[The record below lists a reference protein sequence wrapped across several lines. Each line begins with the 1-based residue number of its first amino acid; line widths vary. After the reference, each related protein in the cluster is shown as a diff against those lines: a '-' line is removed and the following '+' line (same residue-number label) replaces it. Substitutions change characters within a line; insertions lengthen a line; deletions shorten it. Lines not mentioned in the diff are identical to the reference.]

1 MKLFIE
7 PNDILMFRDGKP
19 FSGGDDHFAQ
29 GTFPPSPSTVYGAL
43 RSHILSTAW
52 PEYDKFAAGDESV
65 PEQVKNEIGTPASIG
80 ALTIRQFA
88 IAKKEGDGIEQYFP
102 MPKDIAKEKGKDNG
116 NLYMLKPENI
126 LQSKIMTDFPSD
138 LQHLWYPSEKA
149 LESVA
154 GFLSQTA
161 MSEYLSGKTP
171 DKWTENKKLYET
183 EERTGIRKNG
193 TKRSV
198 ETGGL
203 YSVEYF
209 RLNDNVGFTVEVE
222 GTQLLPPESGMLRLG
237 GDNRTA
243 FYTRAIWNDIPVET
257 IRKKISETG
266 RFKIVLTTPAIFTNG
281 WLPCGID
288 NKTMEGSLNGIDVK
302 LITACIGKPIG
313 IGGFDLVKGRP
324 KDMKKAVPAGSVY
337 YLELKS
343 GSVDELLSGIW
354 LKSISDEKAQEGFG
368 ITLIGG
374 Y

>member
-1 MKLFIE
+1 
-7 PNDILMFRDGKP
+7 
-19 FSGGDDHFAQ
+19 
-29 GTFPPSPSTVYGAL
+29 
-43 RSHILSTAW
+43 
-52 PEYDKFAAGDESV
+52 
-65 PEQVKNEIGTPASIG
+65 
-80 ALTIRQFA
+80 
-88 IAKKEGDGIEQYFP
+88 
-102 MPKDIAKEKGKDNG
+102 
-116 NLYMLKPENI
+116 
-126 LQSKIMTDFPSD
+126 
-138 LQHLWYPSEKA
+138 
-149 LESVA
+149 
-154 GFLSQTA
+154 
-161 MSEYLSGKTP
+161 
-171 DKWTENKKLYET
+171 
-183 EERTGIRKNG
+183 
-193 TKRSV
+193 
-198 ETGGL
+198 
-203 YSVEYF
+203 
-209 RLNDNVGFTVEVE
+209 
-222 GTQLLPPESGMLRLG
+222 MLRLG

>member
-1 MKLFIE
+1 MRLFIE
-7 PNDILMFRDGKP
+7 PNDILMFRDGRP
-19 FSGGDDHFAQ
+19 FSGGDDYFAR
-29 GTFPPSPSTVYGAL
+29 GTFPPPPSTVYGAL
-43 RSHILSTAW
+43 RSHILSTSW
-52 PEYDKFAAGDESV
+52 PEYNKFALGNDTI
-65 PEQVKNEIGTPASIG
+65 PEQVKNEIGTSTSIG
-80 ALTIRQFA
+80 NLAIRQFVV
-88 IAKKEGDGIEQYFP
+88 AKKEGNGVVQYFP
-102 MPKDIAKEKGKDNG
+102 MPKDVAKEKGE
-116 NLYMLKPENI
+116 ENNDLHVLNPDDK
-126 LQSKIMTDFPSD
+126 LQGHIMTDLPTG

-149 LESVA
+149 LESVT
-154 GFLSQTA
+154 GF
-161 MSEYLSGKTP
+161 MSNLMMAEYLSGKTP
-171 DKWTENKKLYET
+171 DKWTANKELYET
-183 EERTGIRKNG
+183 EERTGIRKNRP
-193 TKRSV
+193 KRSV
-198 ETGGL
+198 EEGGL

-209 RLNDNVGFTVEVE
+209 RLNKDVGFSVEVE

-243 FYTRAIWNDIPVET
+243 FYSKAAWNNIPVET
-257 IRKKISETG
+257 IKKKVSETG

-288 NKTMEGSLNGIDVK
+288 NKTMEGSLNGIEIK

-343 GSVDELLSGIW
+343 GSLDELFNGMW